1 MSPTA
6 AWFAMLPDVTR
17 PFDRIEWSTPSLSRS
32 KLVTAGLLQT
42 LQFSFS
48 HTRSGGGGDRALA
61 CTGTV
66 AAAAAAGTR
75 PCPCPCA
82 RGRAKADSTPEKTG
96 AAMLRHPRH
105 LCESWPP
112 CLLFRLAFPLNR
124 LLLSP
129 GHCVGPVAIASL
141 MCTDLRK
148 FLSSV
153 GSV

>member
-61 CTGTV
+61 CMGTV
-66 AAAAAAGTR
+66 AVAAAAGTR
-75 PCPCPCA
+75 PCPCA

-105 LCESWPP
+105 LGCYMYNTASNGRS
-112 CLLFRLAFPLNR
+112 LKVGRSLKIYNDASINNR
-124 LLLSP
+124 YK
-129 GHCVGPVAIASL
+129 G
-141 MCTDLRK
+141 R
-148 FLSSV
+148 
-153 GSV
+153 